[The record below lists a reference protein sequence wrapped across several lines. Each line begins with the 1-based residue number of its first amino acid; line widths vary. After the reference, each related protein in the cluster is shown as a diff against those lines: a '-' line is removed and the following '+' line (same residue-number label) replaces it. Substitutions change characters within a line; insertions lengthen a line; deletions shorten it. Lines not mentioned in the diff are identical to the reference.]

1 MSEQI
6 SFNLERVKP
15 RLTATRARELLTY
28 DPETGVLTWR
38 INLTSR
44 ARAGREAGCVI
55 RTRHNLYRRV
65 RIDGVKYQGHRVCFL
80 IFYGAWPAGEI
91 DHVDQNG
98 LNNRI
103 SNLRAVP
110 HAV

>member
-44 ARAGREAGCVI
+44 ARAGREAGCV
-55 RTRHNLYRRV
+55 